1 MSEERML
8 PCPACGSEE
17 LGNPTQNSAQKELGF
32 YYVWCCLC
40 GTCGPQRDEPKPAIH
55 DWNSLPRVLRWTKEP
70 PKELGRYWW
79 RKAPRERLYIVE
91 LFPAEQHINMPLIC
105 VRYAGI
111 DDKVHYMTKLD
122 GEWAG
127 PIPEPKEAADA
138 R

>member
-1 MSEERML
+1 MSEEERL
-8 PCPACGSEE
+8 PCPFCGCDDAVLMYPSGVLHMVFCPE
-17 LGNPTQNSAQKELGF
+17 
-32 YYVWCCLC
+32 CRMR
-40 GTCGPQRDEPKPAIH
+40 GPRATNGSLAIH

-91 LFPAEQHINMPLIC
+91 LFPAEQHINMPLVC
-105 VRYAGI
+105 VRYVGI
-111 DDKVHYMTKLD
+111 DDKVHYMATLD

-127 PIPEPKEAADA
+127 PIPEPREAANA